1 MRGSQKK
8 ERYLARI
15 MGSTQVETL
24 AGLPTLGE
32 TNNNNF
38 SLHRCFQVAVSS
50 WEIDMY
56 LYLHELC

>member
-32 TNNNNF
+32 TNNYNPTPQQKSAQN
-38 SLHRCFQVAVSS
+38 
-50 WEIDMY
+50 
-56 LYLHELC
+56 

>member
-32 TNNNNF
+32 TNNQ
-38 SLHRCFQVAVSS
+38 SP
-50 WEIDMY
+50 Y
-56 LYLHELC
+56 G